1 MENKFRE
8 SVISTA
14 LKRNLNLKLSS
25 LKKFMFLVVSV
36 CIMVFLVD
44 FSISSAAEKSYVI
57 DEACLISAS
66 DEKKLSEKIKEI
78 QKEKFD
84 VVILTVKSLDG
95 KSAQDYADDYYDY
108 NGYGIDSEKS
118 GVLFIVSKGD
128 RKYHISTTG
137 AAIKAFTDYGIE
149 CIKDEIKPYL
159 SDGEYFDASDKFL
172 DMSIDFVHAYKDGK
186 PYDTDNPYMEKAD
199 YVILEIIAF
208 VIALVI
214 AGISVAIMRFRMN
227 TAKPKKT
234 ATEYIKKD
242 SFRLTSEKDI
252 FMYSSVTKT
261 AKPKDD
267 GASSGG
273 STTHTSSSGS
283 THGGGGGSF

>member
-1 MENKFRE
+1 MKTKKKIWCCLF
-8 SVISTA
+8 
-14 LKRNLNLKLSS
+14 S
-25 LKKFMFLVVSV
+25 LLWMFVLIFPVMASE
-36 CIMVFLVD
+36 IPEERQKPLLVD
-44 FSISSAAEKSYVI
+44 EVGLLTEEESSALLNKLEDISRRYENEVGIVTVNSLEGKTAE
-57 DEACLISAS
+57 A
-66 DEKKLSEKIKEI
+66 
-78 QKEKFD
+78 
-84 VVILTVKSLDG
+84 
-95 KSAQDYADDYYDY
+95 YADDYYDY

-118 GVLFIVSKGD
+118 GVLFLVSKGD

-267 GASSGG
+267 GVSSGG

>member
-57 DEACLISAS
+57 DEAGLISAS

-95 KSAQDYADDYYDY
+95 KSAQD
-108 NGYGIDSEKS
+108 
-118 GVLFIVSKGD
+118 
-128 RKYHISTTG
+128 
-137 AAIKAFTDYGIE
+137 
-149 CIKDEIKPYL
+149 
-159 SDGEYFDASDKFL
+159 
-172 DMSIDFVHAYKDGK
+172 
-186 PYDTDNPYMEKAD
+186 
-199 YVILEIIAF
+199 
-208 VIALVI
+208 
-214 AGISVAIMRFRMN
+214 
-227 TAKPKKT
+227 
-234 ATEYIKKD
+234 
-242 SFRLTSEKDI
+242 
-252 FMYSSVTKT
+252 
-261 AKPKDD
+261 
-267 GASSGG
+267 
-273 STTHTSSSGS
+273 
-283 THGGGGGSF
+283 

>member
-57 DEACLISAS
+57 DEAGLISAS

-108 NGYGIDSEKS
+108 NGYG
-118 GVLFIVSKGD
+118 
-128 RKYHISTTG
+128 
-137 AAIKAFTDYGIE
+137 YG
-149 CIKDEIKPYL
+149 
-159 SDGEYFDASDKFL
+159 
-172 DMSIDFVHAYKDGK
+172 
-186 PYDTDNPYMEKAD
+186 
-199 YVILEIIAF
+199 
-208 VIALVI
+208 
-214 AGISVAIMRFRMN
+214 
-227 TAKPKKT
+227 
-234 ATEYIKKD
+234 
-242 SFRLTSEKDI
+242 
-252 FMYSSVTKT
+252 
-261 AKPKDD
+261 KDD
-267 GASSGG
+267 DGILRLRVRG
-273 STTHTSSSGS
+273 
-283 THGGGGGSF
+283 